1 MTRAYAMR
9 ELLNHGALTRNE
21 IVEITG
27 WTADKVRYT
36 LSHLAETDQIQKKGR
51 QWHLK

>member
-1 MTRAYAMR
+1 MTRTHALKR
-9 ELLNHGALTRNE
+9 LLEHGGLTRKE

>member
-21 IVEITG
+21 LVEITG
-27 WTADKVRYT
+27 WTPNKVRYT
-36 LSHLAETDQIQKKGR
+36 LSHLAETGQIKKQGR
-51 QWHLK
+51 KWHLK